1 MQYVPSEAAQVLVT
15 VIPIVGI
22 IAGGVVVFSFL
33 LWRHKQIMKLI
44 EQGMRPETSFDLRS
58 FSLIG
63 GLVTCGVGFVLSVFF
78 VMTAGGTY
86 SLLGGL
92 IPLAVGLS
100 LLAYYVLR
108 QNEPR

>member
-1 MQYVPSEAAQVLVT
+1 MQNIPSEAAQVLIT

-22 IAGGVVVFSFL
+22 ITGGVVVFFFL
-33 LWRHKQIMKLI
+33 LWRHRQIMKLI
-44 EQGMRPETSFDLRS
+44 ELGMRPEAAFDLRS

-63 GLVTCGVGFVLSVFF
+63 GLVTSSVGFVLSVFF

-86 SLLGGL
+86 GLLGGL

-100 LLAYYVLR
+100 LLAYYALR
-108 QNEPR
+108 QHEPR